1 MAWFLIVFGFA
12 LAVASFAIEAMA
24 PLRNPWLGLLAGL
37 ILTVVG
43 IVVLESRPDRVPRLS
58 GCAAPHSREV
68 GERGARPDD
77 DVGLRAYNQVAR
89 TVCPL
94 PTRGRSWPQ
103 RPGPAL
109 RSPNR

>member
-43 IVVLESRPDRVPRLS
+43 IVVLESRPRPRT
-58 GCAAPHSREV
+58 E
-68 GERGARPDD
+68 
-77 DVGLRAYNQVAR
+77 
-89 TVCPL
+89 
-94 PTRGRSWPQ
+94 
-103 RPGPAL
+103 AL
-109 RSPNR
+109 RVRRSSFQRGG